1 MERKRSG
8 YQNFCS
14 KLFLDAKRNLA
25 SDQSLEIEKIET
37 KDVWR
42 ELGKVWRELT
52 DLERQQWN
60 AFASG
65 KASMPVMDRFVQ
77 RPTRGVSRESSV
89 IEDPPKPQQKPD
101 AALDPL
107 QVHILGPPHVKEDE
121 PWHVDDYLAKFK
133 LKELLERSLND
144 AVAVQCP
151 DPRIFI
157 ADKLLL
163 AVAKEIAWERVERNV
178 QLKASDSRLDM

>member
-1 MERKRSG
+1 MTGKYQGGQLERKLSG

-77 RPTRGVSRESSV
+77 RPTRGVSRERSV
-89 IEDPPKPQQKPD
+89 IEDPPKTEHEH
-101 AALDPL
+101 DPL
-107 QVHILGPPHVKEDE
+107 KFNSPFPQAFFNVE
-121 PWHVDDYLAKFK
+121 DYLSKFK
-133 LKELLERSLND
+133 IKELLEQSLNE

-163 AVAKEIAWERVERNV
+163 AVAKEIAWERVEKNV
-178 QLKASDSRLDM
+178 QLKASDSRMDM